1 MNSSTTKENFTFGTY
16 DWKLETEMCMSLVS
30 KVDAGKGQDLREK
43 KFKKKLS
50 RFRGL
55 KYLQKMCLT
64 SHPHRVHVN
73 SGLSYESSF
82 RKRVAHGTVL
92 LQIKISN

>member
-43 KFKKKLS
+43 K
-50 RFRGL
+50 
-55 KYLQKMCLT
+55 
-64 SHPHRVHVN
+64 
-73 SGLSYESSF
+73 
-82 RKRVAHGTVL
+82 
-92 LQIKISN
+92 I